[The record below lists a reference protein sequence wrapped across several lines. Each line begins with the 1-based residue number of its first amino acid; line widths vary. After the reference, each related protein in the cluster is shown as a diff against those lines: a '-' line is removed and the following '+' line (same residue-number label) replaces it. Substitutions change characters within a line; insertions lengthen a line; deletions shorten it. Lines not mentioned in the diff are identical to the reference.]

1 MLTGET
7 EIDWLHRI
15 DGLLPW
21 LVLILAVAIGLIT
34 LVFTV
39 LRLLDNRRL
48 LNQKA
53 VFLELTPP
61 AQTDKTGEATQ
72 RLFSVLH
79 GLESSRSLLDRLLRR
94 SVVFTLEVV
103 SSKEAGIRYV
113 LRVAEDDT
121 ANFEQTV
128 ASYLP
133 DAKVRHIDDF
143 LSGQLSSR
151 HVRLL
156 EVKQTGHFAYPLN
169 AQGLLEDH
177 DSMAYLTGAMTKF
190 TNDEMIAV
198 QLVVS
203 PVKVREANRIAGRI
217 LYNEELLHQLGRQ
230 RFPIVGKAF
239 GAINSLLF
247 GIVDGISDAFHGSS
261 SQSYRTQQPN
271 AQYKQQV
278 AMKIKPART
287 LSQFEQK
294 LAESVHDKV
303 SQPLFRVNIRAL
315 VVVNSK
321 QAEEQRVKGLRDWLA
336 LFNMR
341 KYQSLSVRF
350 NYPLQ
355 LQKRYRLFT
364 FQHRLPSLFAG
375 NSCVFSAAEVTDLYH
390 FPHSQ
395 TGKTENVVKSLS
407 KTLPAPI
414 SLKGKTDFDII
425 LGQNIHHGTST
436 AIGLTA
442 AERERHVYIIG
453 GTGNGKTTMMLYA
466 MIQDLKNGKG
476 FAFIDPHGDAAET
489 ILRHV
494 LEDRIEDV
502 IYFNPDDLAYPI
514 GLNLLELPPGLTGD
528 ELLREK
534 DLVTESTVS
543 VFRKIFSEDDSGGH
557 RIEYVLR
564 NAVQTALTIEGSTL
578 FTIFRL
584 LNDAKYRKKIVA
596 TLEDE
601 DLKSFWKNELGR
613 AGDFQRVKMSAGI
626 TAKVGRFLFSA
637 SAKRI
642 LEQAKS
648 TIDFDSILNDGKILI
663 CNFSKGLLGED
674 TSELFGVTVL
684 AKLQMAALRRAR
696 IKQAERRPFHLY
708 VDEFQ
713 NFATMSFVQML
724 SEARKYKLFLTM
736 AEQSTSQQEEQ
747 RMVNIILANVGT
759 IICFRSGNPADELA
773 ILPMFS
779 PYIEAGEI
787 ANLPAFSFFMRM
799 AAIKAQEPL
808 SGMTI
813 LGNDKGNEL
822 QARATIQASRY
833 NYAIDY
839 KMIEQTLSI
848 AVQDRATIKKLRKKT
863 IRALPG
869 D

>member
-7 EIDWLHRI
+7 QTDWLHRI
-15 DGLLPW
+15 DDFLPW
-21 LVLILAVAIGLIT
+21 LVLSLIGIVVLST
-34 LVFTV
+34 LVFLA
-39 LRLLDNRRL
+39 LRLLDVRRL
-48 LNQKA
+48 LRQKTI
-53 VFLELTPP
+53 FLELTPP

-103 SSKEAGIRYV
+103 SFKEHGICYI
-113 LRVAEDDT
+113 LRVSESDS
-121 ANFEQTV
+121 ANFEQTI
-128 ASYLP
+128 AAYLP

-143 LSGQLSSR
+143 LVAQLSSR
-151 HVRLL
+151 RVRLL

-177 DSMAYLTGAMTKF
+177 DPMAYLTGAMTKL

-198 QLVVS
+198 QLVTS
-203 PVKVREANRIAGRI
+203 PVKVREANRIASRI

-247 GIVDGISDAFHGSS
+247 GIVDSISDAFHGSS
-261 SQSYRTQQPN
+261 SQNYRTQQPN
-271 AQYKQQV
+271 AQHKQQA
-278 AMKIKPART
+278 AMRIKPART

-315 VVVNSK
+315 VVVKDKPS
-321 QAEEQRVKGLRDWLA
+321 EEQRIKGIRDWLA
-336 LFNMR
+336 LFNVP

-355 LQKRYRLFT
+355 FQKQYRLFT
-364 FQHRLPSLFAG
+364 FQHRLPSLFAR
-375 NSCVFSAAEVTDLYH
+375 NSSVFSAAEIADLYH

-414 SLKGKTDFDII
+414 SLKGKTNFDII
-425 LGQNIHHGTST
+425 LGQNVHHGTST

-442 AERERHVYIIG
+442 TERERHVYIIG

-466 MIQDLKNGKG
+466 MMQDLKNGKG

-494 LEDRIEDV
+494 PEDRIDDV

-601 DLKSFWKNELGR
+601 DLKNFWKNELGR

-642 LEQAKS
+642 LEQPKS
-648 TIDFDSILNDGKILI
+648 TIDFDSILNNGKILI

-696 IKQAERRPFHLY
+696 IKQTERQPFHLY

-759 IICFRSGNPADELA
+759 IICFRSGNPADEQA
-773 ILPMFS
+773 VLPMFS
-779 PYIEAGEI
+779 PYIETGEI
-787 ANLPAFSFFMRM
+787 ANLPAFNFFMRM

-808 SGMTI
+808 SGMTVLFHGDGSDEI
-813 LGNDKGNEL
+813 AQRVADS
-822 QARATIQASRY
+822 SRS
-833 NYAIDY
+833 NYAICY
-839 KMIEQTLSI
+839 EAANIEQKRTDLPRTVI
-848 AVQDRATIKKLRKKT
+848 PRTKAA
-863 IRALPG
+863 RALPG
-869 D
+869 E